1 MFNLQGTRRFRRNI
15 AIITNCLSLV
25 KNFFQVFSKL
35 SDGSVCYQQLLEDI
49 TSALVCQEVFSASL
63 QTYVGRRRVFASA
76 ATLVGYHIRLIL
88 SRLFFR
94 DSTVHLET
102 LASFH
107 RAVRNSLLRIPETVG
122 NVNRFFHF
130 FGYQLLVFLMTF
142 SLAFCF
148 ANKGALFTAA
158 VPCYTINIVSAQPQ
172 YCPTQE
178 GSF

>member
-1 MFNLQGTRRFRRNI
+1 MLSATFKGYHTRIGLSRSFLNRFSNLRRSPR
-15 AIITNCLSLV
+15 
-25 KNFFQVFSKL
+25 
-35 SDGSVCYQQLLEDI
+35 G
-49 TSALVCQEVFSASL
+49 
-63 QTYVGRRRVFASA
+63 FASA
-76 ATLVGYHIRLIL
+76 ATLIGYHIRRIL

-94 DSTVHLET
+94 DSTVRLET
-102 LASFH
+102 LASFC

-130 FGYQLLVFLMTF
+130 FGYQLLFFLMTVF
-142 SLAFCF
+142 LAFCF

>member
-1 MFNLQGTRRFRRNI
+1 MLSATFKRYHIRIGLSRSFLNRFSNLRR
-15 AIITNCLSLV
+15 SLR
-25 KNFFQVFSKL
+25 
-35 SDGSVCYQQLLEDI
+35 G
-49 TSALVCQEVFSASL
+49 
-63 QTYVGRRRVFASA
+63 FASA

-94 DSTVHLET
+94 DSTVRLET

-130 FGYQLLVFLMTF
+130 FGYQLLVFLMTV

-148 ANKGALFTAA
+148 ANKDALFTAA